1 MKKIIYAGIL
11 LAAFSFTTLY
21 KQTGKWQ
28 VLQTTNS
35 VDGRSECGLAAVN
48 GMLYLIG
55 GDGPA
60 AAVQMLNP
68 VTKTWQQKAMAP
80 VMLHHFQALSI
91 NNKIYVLDAFS
102 EGSFPTQTPASNVYI
117 YDTQQD
123 QWQKGGAIPAH
134 RKRAGAGAAVYNG
147 KLYLVAGIT
156 HGHTSGTNNMFDVY
170 DPATGTWDSLPN
182 APHIRDH
189 ATAAVIKDKLYAVG
203 GRNTS
208 FRDPENKLNF
218 FSQTVLEVDCYDF
231 KTGQW
236 STLPYKLPLGTGGGA
251 MVNLNDKLY
260 YMGGERATA
269 TEQNAPRKN
278 VYYFDPSVSDGWIA
292 APGLNEARNGTGAC
306 VLNNKIY
313 LAGGS
318 GGGGPRPGGAGGPPP
333 GAGQM
338 PGNPPNGFDPQ
349 DTTHRPPPG
358 GGPGGGGKIVVEV
371 FTAN

>member
-1 MKKIIYAGIL
+1 MKKIL
-11 LAAFSFTTLY
+11 CCSFLFAAVAFTPGD
-21 KQTGKWQ
+21 KQTTGWQ
-28 VLQTTNS
+28 ILKTANS
-35 VDGRSECGLAAVN
+35 VAGRSECGFAAVN
-48 GMLYLIG
+48 GKLYLIG

-60 AAVQMLNP
+60 AAVQMLDP
-68 VTKTWQQKAMAP
+68 LTKTWRQKAMAP
-80 VMLHHFQALSI
+80 VVLHHFQALSFDH
-91 NNKIYVLDAFS
+91 KIYVLDAFS
-102 EGSFPTQTPASNVYI
+102 DGGFPNQTPASNVYS
-117 YDTQQD
+117 YDTQTD
-123 QWQKGGAIPAH
+123 LWQKGGAIAEY
-134 RKRAGAGAAVYNG
+134 RKRAGAGAAVYKR

-156 HGHTSGTNNMFDVY
+156 HGHSSGTNNMFDVY

-189 ATAAVIKDKLYAVG
+189 AMAAVVKDKLYAAG

-208 FRDPENKLNF
+208 FRDPDNKLNF

-251 MVNLNDKLY
+251 LVNLNDKLY

-278 VYYFDPSVSDGWIA
+278 VYYFDPAASDGWIA
-292 APGLNEARNGTGAC
+292 APDLKEARNGTGAC

-318 GGGGPRPGGAGGPPP
+318 GGGMGGPPP
-333 GAGQM
+333 GAGQV
-338 PGNPPNGFDPQ
+338 PGNPPNGFNPN
-349 DTTHRPPPG
+349 DTAHRPPPG
-358 GGPGGGGKIVVEV
+358 GPGSGGKIVVEV